1 MTTNSVEAFLV
12 SLSNE
17 LGVEIIGVKFKNEA
31 SEGLEIRFKG
41 LEAKRSFY
49 FEVTRGWHATLVQVK
64 PDIFAREVIEYLSDQ
79 LILNA
84 EAVYKL
90 LEENESSHSTHR
102 IRIDG
107 SELAKDFD
115 DRVVDKA
122 NLIIECDVLSDSSA
136 LGFGLVNDQEQA
148 CISILIRLVLS
159 LLPVTAGYFVSPD
172 EVIGYPEGSRI
183 QVNVNKY
190 ERDPRNR
197 ETAIE
202 LHGHDCWACG
212 FNFQEFYGPLGY
224 GYVVIHHTTP
234 LSQLGPDYALDPQ
247 NDLIPLCANCHA
259 IVHRSNPPLSLEDLR
274 ALITSLSRGSG

>member
-115 DRVVDKA
+115 DRGVDKA

-136 LGFGLVNDQEQA
+136 GM
-148 CISILIRLVLS
+148 
-159 LLPVTAGYFVSPD
+159 
-172 EVIGYPEGSRI
+172 
-183 QVNVNKY
+183 
-190 ERDPRNR
+190 
-197 ETAIE
+197 
-202 LHGHDCWACG
+202 H
-212 FNFQEFYGPLGY
+212 FNSY
-224 GYVVIHHTTP
+224 
-234 LSQLGPDYALDPQ
+234 
-247 NDLIPLCANCHA
+247 
-259 IVHRSNPPLSLEDLR
+259 
-274 ALITSLSRGSG
+274 